1 MIFFLALC
9 IVIIL
14 PLSIFCY
21 NYGKKKTS
29 QVLFFRGG
37 FIWISLL
44 FIWAL
49 KNQNLLLPTIDFL
62 TLSFLIISL
71 GLLSNLC
78 LEDMLNRSVPVIP
91 LYLAVFFLIGH
102 HFFNLWHEYVILL
115 NDYIISVC
123 CALSIWLISKI
134 FLTLTGR
141 PSLGSADIPL
151 IFALSLG
158 MTISGVTSWIILFCS
173 MALINQIFKKVI
185 FNKKNALLKPIPL
198 IPYMVGATALIN
210 LSH

>member
-14 PLSIFCY
+14 PLSIFYY

-37 FIWISLL
+37 FVWIILL
-44 FIWAL
+44 FFWAL

-62 TLSFLIISL
+62 TLCFLIISL

-102 HFFNLWHEYVILL
+102 HFFNLWHEYDILL

-134 FLTLTGR
+134 FLILTGR
-141 PSLGSADIPL
+141 PSLGSADTPL

-173 MALINQIFKKVI
+173 MALINQIFKKMI
-185 FNKKNALLKPIPL
+185 FNKKNALLEPVPL

-210 LSH
+210 LTN